1 MTRRLLPLAAVVAM
15 SGVLVACSSG
25 AAGDSEGSGD
35 GSVVL
40 DVAALEGGYG
50 TDMYDQVAAAYEEL
64 NPDVTIE
71 LQTSKSIEDEI
82 TPNMKAGQYPDLV
95 VLGQGR
101 QAALTETLVKDRALE
116 DLTDVLDAT
125 VPGEDVTVGDKLI
138 DGIVGNLNT
147 NPYGDDST
155 YLMPMYYSPTGLV
168 YDQGLFEEK
177 GWTLPTTW
185 DELFALGDTAKAEG
199 ISLFTYPTA
208 GYLDS
213 YFFSLLAT
221 VGGEDFY
228 EDVMT
233 YQEGVWTTDEAAEA
247 IDLTAHLLTYASPT
261 TVGYANEQ
269 DFTKNQQQILD
280 RTAVFMPNGTWIA
293 GEMADAP
300 RADGFTWGLMPLPAL
315 DDGGDRYL
323 TTSVESAWIPSEAE
337 HVDEAKEFLA
347 YLYSDEAAAI
357 FAESNAVQPIAGM
370 TDTLAPELAG
380 FYAQYDQ
387 PGVTALVGGFAST
400 APVEGVNIKSTLFD
414 TANSIISGDK
424 TPEQWLTDLDVASEK
439 LRAAGE

>member
-1 MTRRLLPLAAVVAM
+1 MTRKLLPLATAVVLAG
-15 SGVLVACSSG
+15 SLAACSSG
-25 AAGDSEGSGD
+25 GSGGGDADAD
-35 GSVVL
+35 GTTTL
-40 DVAALEGGYG
+40 KVAALEGGYG
-50 TDMYDQVAAAYEEL
+50 TQMYEDVVAAYKEV

-82 TPNMKAGQYPDLV
+82 TPGMKAGQYPDLV

-101 QAALTETLVKDRALE
+101 QAALTETLIKDQGLT

-125 VPGEDVTVGDKLI
+125 VPGEDVTVGEKLT

-147 NPYGDDST
+147 NPYGDDAT
-155 YLMPMYYSPTGLV
+155 YLMPMYYAPTGLV

-177 GWTLPTTW
+177 GWTVPQTW
-185 DELFALGDTAKAEG
+185 DELFALGDAAKAEG

-233 YQEGVWTTDEAAEA
+233 YAEGVWTTDEATEA
-247 IDLTAHLLTYASPT
+247 IDLTARLLSYAAPT

-280 RTAVFMPNGTWIA
+280 RGSVFMPNGTWIA
-293 GEMADAP
+293 GEMAEAP
-300 RADGFTWGLMPLPAL
+300 RADGFTWGLTPLPAL
-315 DDGGDRYL
+315 EEGGDRFL
-323 TTSVESAWIPSEAE
+323 TTSVESAWIPAQAKNA
-337 HVDEAKEFLA
+337 DAAKEFLA

-357 FAESNAVQPIAGM
+357 FADSNAVQPIDGITA
-370 TDTLAPELAG
+370 DLDPELAA
-380 FYAQYDQ
+380 FYAEYEE

-400 APVEGVNIKSTLFD
+400 APVEGVNIKATLFD

-424 TPEQWLTDLDVASEK
+424 TPEQWLADLDTASEK